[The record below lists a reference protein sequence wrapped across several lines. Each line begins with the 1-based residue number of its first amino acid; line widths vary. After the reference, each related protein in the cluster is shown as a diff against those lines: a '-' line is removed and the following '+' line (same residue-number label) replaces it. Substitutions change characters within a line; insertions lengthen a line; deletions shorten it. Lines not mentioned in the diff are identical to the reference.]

1 MSNTT
6 LTLQSVVNFATIHAE
21 LLPLSNVGGFSNEP
35 ALSLCNDAL
44 QEITAQPN
52 AWKHNRAEMPIFV
65 TTTYRQDYNFGG
77 ATAFTLEE
85 GGAGIALA
93 TAGIP
98 GVVRTGTTVVVTT
111 LEPHNMTV
119 GRTVYMFG
127 NTDPQFNSTYTQG
140 PTSSGFSGGWVITA
154 ITANSFTFTHL
165 VSGSATSGAPGITN
179 YAWLESGTMR
189 EINTTAPI
197 PKVWQLE
204 GVNDLH
210 PTSISSRP
218 AKVAVLADNGDGTLK
233 LRMQYAPGGT
243 FYAVALVYQ
252 MQPPLKVA
260 LSDTWTPF
268 PDRYGFV
275 IRQAFLARAYRY
287 MNSAKA
293 DGEYQKSQLMIAK
306 ATGAD
311 DAEQSDQR
319 IYPEQSLM
327 ERGDG
332 SDDF

>member
-6 LTLQSVVNFATIHAE
+6 LTLQTVINFASIHAE
-21 LLPLSNVGGFSNEP
+21 LSPLSNVGGFSLEP
-35 ALSLCNDAL
+35 ALSLCNDTL
-44 QEITAQPN
+44 QELTAQPN
-52 AWKHNRAEMPIFV
+52 AWKHNRFEMPIFV
-65 TTTYRQDYNFGG
+65 TTTYKQDYIFGG

-85 GGAGIALA
+85 GGAAIALT
-93 TAGIP
+93 TASTP

-111 LEPHNMTV
+111 IEAHNMTV

-127 NTDPQFNSTYTQG
+127 NGDAQFNSIYTQG

-154 ITANSFTFTHL
+154 ITSNSFTFTHL
-165 VSGSATSGAPGITN
+165 VSGSTNSGASGITN

-210 PTSISSRP
+210 PTSISMRS
-218 AKVAVLADNGDGTLK
+218 AKVAILNDIGDGTLK
-233 LRMQYAPGGT
+233 IRMQYAPGGT
-243 FYAVALVYQ
+243 FYAVALIYQ
-252 MQPPLKVA
+252 MQPPVKVA
-260 LSDTWTPF
+260 LTDTWTPF

-275 IRQAFLARAYRY
+275 IRQAFLARAYRF
-287 MNSAKA
+287 MGSTKA
-293 DGEYQKSQLMIAK
+293 DAEYQKFRLVLAEVTM
-306 ATGAD
+306 AD

-327 ERGDG
+327 DLGDG
-332 SDDF
+332 SDDV